1 MSMMKMILALGTG
14 VAGIAATAP
23 ASAQYYSRYGY
34 NSYAQR
40 YAVNTNFA
48 SQQCTAAVQNRLYNR
63 TSGGIIGAIVGE
75 RTNGQV
81 LSVTQVNP
89 RGDGSVR
96 VRGLATSGRYAM
108 NDYGRYGE
116 GAYGALGYGYTRA
129 ADHSFRCDVA
139 GNGAVYNVSINRR

>member
-1 MSMMKMILALGTG
+1 MSMMKTIVALG
-14 VAGIAATAP
+14 AGAAAIAASVP
-23 ASAQYYSRYGY
+23 ASAQYYSRLGY
-34 NSYAQR
+34 QSR
-40 YAVNTNFA
+40 MNTNLA

-63 TSGGIIGAIVGE
+63 VSGGIIGLLTGE

-81 LSVTQVNP
+81 LSVTQVYP

-116 GAYGALGYGYTRA
+116 GAYGDLGYGYARA
-129 ADHSFRCDVA
+129 ADLSFRCDVA
-139 GNGAVYNVSINRR
+139 PNGAVYDISINHR

>member
-1 MSMMKMILALGTG
+1 MSMMKTILALG
-14 VAGIAATAP
+14 AGAAAIAASIP
-23 ASAQYYSRYGY
+23 ASAQYYSRWGY
-34 NSYAQR
+34 RSRMNI
-40 YAVNTNFA
+40 NLA

-63 TSGGIIGAIVGE
+63 VSGGIIGLLTGE

-116 GAYGALGYGYTRA
+116 GAYGDLGYGYARA
-129 ADHSFRCDVA
+129 ADLSFRCDVA
-139 GNGAVYNVSINRR
+139 PNGAVYDISINHR

>member
-1 MSMMKMILALGTG
+1 MSMMKTILALG
-14 VAGIAATAP
+14 AGAAAIAASAP
-23 ASAQYYSRYGY
+23 ASAQYYSRWGYSRSYGI
-34 NSYAQR
+34 
-40 YAVNTNFA
+40 NTSLA

-63 TSGGIIGAIVGE
+63 ASGGLIGMLVGE

-116 GAYGALGYGYTRA
+116 GAYGALGYGYSRE
-129 ADHSFRCDVA
+129 ADLSFRCDVA
-139 GNGAVYNVSINRR
+139 PNGSVYDISINHR